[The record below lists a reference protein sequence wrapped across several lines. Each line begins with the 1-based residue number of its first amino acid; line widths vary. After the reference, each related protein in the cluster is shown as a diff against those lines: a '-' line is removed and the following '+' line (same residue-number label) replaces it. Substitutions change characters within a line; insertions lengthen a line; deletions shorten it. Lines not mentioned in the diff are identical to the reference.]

1 MLSPLIDDVAQRI
14 LTLNKLD
21 QRDNLRRLL
30 RDIGVASGARVLDYG
45 CGTGLFAT
53 TLAENG
59 ARYVGYDLDERVV
72 KYASRRYPSLTFT
85 HAAETAARHGPYDY
99 VVANCCFH
107 HIPDTQASG
116 ALDFIRR
123 SLGPDGRFVMIDLL
137 APSDTVTTSP
147 LHHLY
152 GLIERGAS
160 IRCDDDNVRLLEA
173 QFDVVRAGV
182 ARTHLLSM
190 RRSPLYTNLGMY
202 VCRPRASATV
212 MSVGDGLRLAH
223 VKKSP

>member
-1 MLSPLIDDVAQRI
+1 MVIRGRLAFALVLFFIPATALAQR
-14 LTLNKLD
+14 
-21 QRDNLRRLL
+21 
-30 RDIGVASGARVLDYG
+30 
-45 CGTGLFAT
+45 AT
-53 TLAENG
+53 TG
-59 ARYVGYDLDERVV
+59 TVTGKVV
-72 KYASRRYPSLTFT
+72 
-85 HAAETAARHGPYDY
+85 
-99 VVANCCFH
+99 
-107 HIPDTQASG
+107 DTSG